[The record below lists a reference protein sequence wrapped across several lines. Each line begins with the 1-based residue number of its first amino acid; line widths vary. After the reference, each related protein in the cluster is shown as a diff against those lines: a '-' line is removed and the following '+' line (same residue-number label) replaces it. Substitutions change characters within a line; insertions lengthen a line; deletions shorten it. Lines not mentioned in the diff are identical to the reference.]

1 MPTPVSLVPPFT
13 SLRMF
18 EAVVRLGGFRLAAED
33 LGVTQSAVSQHV
45 RRLEEWTGR
54 TLLIRGAKRSTPTA
68 DGRMLADAIAA
79 GFRAI
84 NDACTTLRQKD
95 RADDRPLMISTPPG
109 FALKWLFPRLIRF
122 DQEHPD
128 IPVSIST
135 DRAPIDFTNDQ
146 ETLAIRYGLGNYPG
160 LYVEKLFGETLFPV
174 CAPTLLDRGP
184 PLKKA
189 SDLAHH
195 TLLVDEVVVIQG
207 KAPSWQSWFSKAG
220 LSSEIGARTR
230 RFGQANMVVQAAIE
244 GLGVALGREPLVID
258 ELMAG
263 RLVRPFDIV
272 AQSVFSY
279 FLVCPKGRLDDRQV
293 KAFRT
298 WLLAEAKQ
306 MPTISPVGGQCIDPR
321 NPVKSV

>member
-1 MPTPVSLVPPFT
+1 MGPVPPFT

-54 TLLIRGAKRSTPTA
+54 QLLIRGARRSVPTA
-68 DGRMLADAIAA
+68 DGRLLADAVAT
-79 GFRAI
+79 GFETI
-84 NDACTTLRQKD
+84 GNACHALRQKGLED
-95 RADDRPLMISTPPG
+95 ERPLMISTLPG

-135 DRAPIDFTNDQ
+135 DRTPIDFTNDH
-146 ETLAIRYGLGNYPG
+146 ETLAIRYGLGRYPG
-160 LYVEKLFGETLFPV
+160 LHAEKLFGETLFPV
-174 CAPTLLDRGP
+174 CALSLLESGP
-184 PLKKA
+184 PLETVN
-189 SDLAHH
+189 DLAHH
-195 TLLVDEVVVIQG
+195 TLLVDEIVTIG
-207 KAPSWQSWFSKAG
+207 GRGPGWQSWFSAAG
-220 LSSEIGARTR
+220 LAGGIHARTR

-272 AQSVFSY
+272 AQSDFAYY
-279 FLVCPKGRLDDRQV
+279 FVCPKERLEDRRV
-293 KAFRT
+293 RAFRT
-298 WLLAEAKQ
+298 WLLAEAHRWNVHVICGR
-306 MPTISPVGGQCIDPR
+306 PPSPRSAACHQV
-321 NPVKSV
+321 